1 MDLFELLFIGA
12 MFLVGIVGNV
22 VQSAKKKDQPP
33 PPPVRRRPRR
43 DPAALSRAPG
53 GAVLVPAEPV
63 RPLPGRFPVEPAPEP
78 ARSAPVAVAPGGRE
92 ESTSELPVA
101 DPAGLEVILP
111 FEAVTLEPPELA
123 DWELGARPRSEPV
136 RGSLE
141 QPVVDWT
148 AEHERFHRKYVD
160 AGQAPPPATHG
171 ALDALRGRKALR
183 QAILSAEV
191 LGPPRALRPF
201 DG

>member
-63 RPLPGRFPVEPAPEP
+63 RPLPGRFPVEPAPEQGWG
-78 ARSAPVAVAPGGRE
+78 AVAPGGRE

-101 DPAGLEVILP
+101 DAAGLEVILP
-111 FEAVTLEPPELA
+111 FEAITLEPPELA
-123 DWELGARPRSEPV
+123 DWEQGARPRPEPV
-136 RGSLE
+136 RRT
-141 QPVVDWT
+141 QDATVVDWT
-148 AEHERFHRKYVD
+148 AEHERFHQKYVD
-160 AGQAPPPATHG
+160 VRAAAPPATHG
-171 ALDALRGRKALR
+171 ALHALRGRKALR

-201 DG
+201 DGG